1 MMGMVSLAD
10 NVRALDEMVRDCT
23 LCPRHCH
30 VARTAGQVG
39 SCGVGAKAVFA
50 SAGPHFGEEPV
61 LVGKGGSGTIFFA
74 GCNLHCVFCQN
85 YDISQLVAGAGM
97 SARQLASHMINLQ
110 QQGCENINFVSPT
123 HVAHMVAH
131 AVSLA
136 CTHGLTVSTVYNS
149 GGYDAVRTL
158 RLLDGLIDVYMPDFK
173 YADAAAGRKYSDADH
188 YPRVAKAALAE
199 MYRQVGPLQVGS
211 DGVATR
217 GVMVRHLVL
226 PGDLAR
232 SDRVIETVAHIAP
245 GCAINVMGQYR
256 PAYRAAEYPELTSAV
271 PRAEIAHLRR
281 LAEDLGLQ
289 RVD

>member
-1 MMGMVSLAD
+1 MVSLAD
-10 NVRALDEMVRDCT
+10 NVRLLDEMVRDCT

-39 SCGVGAKAVFA
+39 VCSVGAKAVFA

-85 YDISQLVAGAGM
+85 YDISQLVSGPGM
-97 SARQLASHMINLQ
+97 SGQQLASHMLNLQ

-123 HVAHMVAH
+123 HVSHVVAR

-136 CTHGLTVSTVYNS
+136 CAHGLTISTVYNS
-149 GGYDAVRTL
+149 GGYDSVRTL
-158 RLLDGLIDVYMPDFK
+158 RLLDGLIDIYMPDVK
-173 YADAAAGRKYSDADH
+173 YFDAETGRKYSGVDD
-188 YPRVAKAALAE
+188 YPRVAQAALAE
-199 MYRQVGPLQVGS
+199 MYRQVGPLQIGAN
-211 DGVATR
+211 GVASR

-226 PGDLAR
+226 PNGVAG
-232 SDRVIETVAHIAP
+232 SDRVIETVGRIAP

-256 PAYRAAEYPELTSAV
+256 PAYRAAEYPELSATV
-271 PRAEIAHLRR
+271 RRAEIERLRQ
-281 LAEDLGLQ
+281 LAEDVGLR
-289 RVD
+289 RV